1 MLTESL
7 FTRTSALRLSLFV
20 VMYFWCYSLWAQ
32 QASPGADGKNT
43 FTARLMNIEAPTNE
57 TFRYTATLHNGSS
70 VPRVYELKTDLPA
83 GWQITYRV
91 EGSQVRS
98 LNLDSGKSQD
108 ISIEVNATAAAK
120 PDKYRL
126 PVKAVSEVDT
136 LLLDLEAVV
145 KGSYALELS
154 TPTGRLS
161 EEITSGGR
169 KEIQLVAK
177 NSGSLPL
184 NELELS
190 GQLPPHWE
198 SSFEPAKIQQLEP
211 GKTAAITV
219 RIKVPDKTIAGD
231 YAGTFNVKNTNS
243 SAQVNFRLVV
253 TTSLLSGWIGV
264 LVILAAIALVYYLVR
279 KYGRR

>member
-7 FTRTSALRLSLFV
+7 FTRKSALRLSLV
-20 VMYFWCYSLWAQ
+20 VVIYFWCYSLWAQ
-32 QASPGADGKNT
+32 QPSPGADGKNT

-70 VPRVYELKTDLPA
+70 VSRVYELKTDLPA
-83 GWQITYRV
+83 GWQIAYRV

-126 PVKAVSEVDT
+126 PVKAVSEADT
-136 LLLDLEAVV
+136 LLLHLEAVV
-145 KGSYALELS
+145 RGSYALELT

-161 EEITSGGR
+161 EEITSGSR
-169 KEIQLVAK
+169 SEIQLVVK
-177 NSGSLPL
+177 NSGTLPL

-190 GQLPPHWE
+190 GQLPPQWE
-198 SSFEPAKIQQLEP
+198 STFEPVKIQQLEP
-211 GKTAAITV
+211 GKTANITV
-219 RIKVPDKTIAGD
+219 TVKVPDKTIAGD
-231 YAGTFNVKNTNS
+231 YAGTFSVKNTTS
-243 SAQVNFRLVV
+243 SAQANFRLVV
-253 TTSLLSGWIGV
+253 TTSLLSGWIGI

>member
-7 FTRTSALRLSLFV
+7 FTRTSALRLSLV
-20 VMYFWCYSLWAQ
+20 VVIYFLCYSLWAQ
-32 QASPGADGKNT
+32 QASPGADGKNS

-57 TFRYTATLHNGSS
+57 TFRYTATLHNGSPVS
-70 VPRVYELKTDLPA
+70 RVYELKTDLPA
-83 GWQITYRV
+83 GWQIAYRV
-91 EGSQVRS
+91 EGSLVRS

-108 ISIEVNATAAAK
+108 ISIEVNAATAAK

-126 PVKAVSEVDT
+126 PVKAVSEADT
-136 LLLDLEAVV
+136 LLLNLEAVV
-145 KGSYALELS
+145 KGSYALELT

-161 EEITSGGR
+161 EEITSGSSGDL
-169 KEIQLVAK
+169 QLVVK

-190 GQLPPHWE
+190 GQLPPQWE
-198 SSFEPAKIQQLEP
+198 STFEPAKIQQLEP
-211 GKTAAITV
+211 GKTATITV

-231 YAGTFNVKNTNS
+231 YAGTLSVKNTNS
-243 SAQVNFRLVV
+243 TAQANFRLVV

>member
-20 VMYFWCYSLWAQ
+20 VIYLGCYSLWAQ
-32 QASPGADGKNT
+32 QAPPGADGKNT

-70 VPRVYELKTDLPA
+70 VSRVYELKTDLPA
-83 GWQITYRV
+83 GWQIAYRV

-108 ISIEVNATAAAK
+108 ISIEVNATATAK

-126 PVKAVSEVDT
+126 PVKAVSEADT
-136 LLLDLEAVV
+136 LLLNLEAVV
-145 KGSYALELS
+145 KGSYALELT

-161 EEITSGGR
+161 EEITSGSR
-169 KEIQLVAK
+169 REIQLVVK

-190 GQLPPHWE
+190 GQLPPQWE
-198 SSFEPAKIQQLEP
+198 STFEPAKIQQLEP
-211 GKTAAITV
+211 GKTANITV
-219 RIKVPDKTIAGD
+219 TVKVPDKTIAGD
-231 YAGTFNVKNTNS
+231 YAGTFSVKNTNS
-243 SAQVNFRLVV
+243 SAQANFRLVV

-264 LVILAAIALVYYLVR
+264 LVILAAIALVYYLIR

>member
-20 VMYFWCYSLWAQ
+20 VIYLGCYSLWAQ

-70 VPRVYELKTDLPA
+70 VSRVYELKTDLPA
-83 GWQITYRV
+83 GWQIAYRV

-108 ISIEVNATAAAK
+108 ISIEVNATATAK

-126 PVKAVSEVDT
+126 PVKAVSETDT
-136 LLLDLEAVV
+136 LLLNLEAVV
-145 KGSYALELS
+145 KGSYALELT

-169 KEIQLVAK
+169 REIQLIVK

-190 GQLPPHWE
+190 GQLPPQWE
-198 SSFEPAKIQQLEP
+198 STFEPAKIQQLEP
-211 GKTAAITV
+211 GKTANITV
-219 RIKVPDKTIAGD
+219 AVKVPDKTIAGD
-231 YAGTFNVKNTNS
+231 YAGTFSVKNTNS
-243 SAQVNFRLVV
+243 SAQANFRLVV

-264 LVILAAIALVYYLVR
+264 LVILAAIALVYYLIR